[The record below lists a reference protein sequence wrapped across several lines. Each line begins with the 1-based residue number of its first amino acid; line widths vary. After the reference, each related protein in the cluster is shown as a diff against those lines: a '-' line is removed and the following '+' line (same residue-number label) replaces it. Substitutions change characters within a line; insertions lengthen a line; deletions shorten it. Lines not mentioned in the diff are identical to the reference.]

1 MPPILSSHE
10 TPTESEIKDILHQ
23 MGKTMPEHEL
33 NCGSCGYN
41 SCREKAVAVFQ
52 GKAEITMC
60 LPFLNDRA
68 ERFSDNIINNTP
80 NAIIVLNDSL
90 EVQQINGAALKLM
103 NIASD
108 SHVLGEPAIRILDC
122 KDFLSVQQSGRPVM
136 NKRTYLAEYKKYVDE
151 TITYD
156 KNYHLLICIMRDVT
170 DEETE
175 REKKDAIARQTVE
188 TTDKVIDKQMRVVQE
203 IASLLGETAA
213 ETKIALTKLKE
224 SINNE

>member
-1 MPPILSSHE
+1 
-10 TPTESEIKDILHQ
+10 
-23 MGKTMPEHEL
+23 
-33 NCGSCGYN
+33 
-41 SCREKAVAVFQ
+41 
-52 GKAEITMC
+52 MC

>member
-1 MPPILSSHE
+1 
-10 TPTESEIKDILHQ
+10 

-122 KDFLSVQQSGRPVM
+122 KDFLSVQQSRPSGHEQANISGR
-136 NKRTYLAEYKKYVDE
+136 
-151 TITYD
+151 I
-156 KNYHLLICIMRDVT
+156 
-170 DEETE
+170 
-175 REKKDAIARQTVE
+175 
-188 TTDKVIDKQMRVVQE
+188 
-203 IASLLGETAA
+203 
-213 ETKIALTKLKE
+213 
-224 SINNE
+224 